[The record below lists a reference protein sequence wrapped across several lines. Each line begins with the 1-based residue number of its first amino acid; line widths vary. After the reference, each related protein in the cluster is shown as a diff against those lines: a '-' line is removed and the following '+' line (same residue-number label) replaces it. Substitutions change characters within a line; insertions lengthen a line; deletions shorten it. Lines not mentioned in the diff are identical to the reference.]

1 MKIKKA
7 KDKIKKN
14 YYRADMNAPPKKIDT
29 ETQKEI
35 FNRYDKGYSLKSIT
49 TFIMAKISISEDEA
63 KKICEKTVV
72 EYLRKCVWTAI
83 TEQNHLA
90 KSVKSVHRHVGT
102 NAAGTSSIK
111 MSFIIR
117 KNSYIQLKIQKCKYA
132 W

>member
-7 KDKIKKN
+7 KEKMKKN

-72 EYLRKCVWTAI
+72 EYLRKCV
-83 TEQNHLA
+83 
-90 KSVKSVHRHVGT
+90 
-102 NAAGTSSIK
+102 
-111 MSFIIR
+111 
-117 KNSYIQLKIQKCKYA
+117 
-132 W
+132 